1 MPRKV
6 LAFLSLIA
14 FFILIII
21 ITQFAPTILKIK
33 KVSCQIDGQ
42 ACPSEL
48 IQQLKL
54 IQGKSFLFSPLETH
68 VRSLDLNLYQLDSIS
83 KSWPATVVLKFSR
96 KPNSYL
102 IRTFPQDILL
112 LVSENGLTQPISTEQ
127 NLPTIE
133 AYDWVEPIQENCI
146 TTRLHRLNLNLI
158 QLLASKNIS
167 YNNIKIHN
175 SHQIEI
181 LLHENLIALA
191 QENELEKQ
199 IAKLSIILDELDLN
213 AIDLQ
218 INKIDLRFKFP
229 LLKTSQTP

>member
-42 ACPSEL
+42 DCPSEL

-54 IQGKSFLFSPLETH
+54 IEGKSFLFSPLETH

-83 KSWPATVVLKFSR
+83 KSWPTTVVLKFSR

-102 IRTFPQDILL
+102 IRTLPQDVLL
-112 LVSENGLTQPISTEQ
+112 LVSENGLTQPISTKQ

-133 AYDWVEPIQENCI
+133 VYDWVDPIQENCVEAP
-146 TTRLHRLNLNLI
+146 LHRLNLDLI

-191 QENELEKQ
+191 QEDELEKQ
-199 IAKLSIILDELDLN
+199 ITKLSIILDELDLN